1 MSRFDEMINGLRD
14 DMVIPENVWRG
25 YVRTLETLPEKGS
38 SDLGTAADR
47 KINTET
53 KERERRQG

>member
-25 YVRTLETLPEKGS
+25 YVRTLETLPEKGRS
-38 SDLGTAADR
+38 
-47 KINTET
+47 E
-53 KERERRQG
+53 ERRVGKECL